1 MYEGGTIMI
10 KVTKM
15 IFKESDKV
23 KGKLDLCFTEDFYT
37 DYRGLDFYD
46 GIRKIC
52 VDDAEYQMENI
63 YRAVRD
69 NYSSEAY
76 GENWFSFFSD
86 KTDKELEFFFKKL
99 HQDHIKINNNT
110 ELLAKFS
117 IRIKEK
123 EELLH
128 RDGYVIKYTFDLA

>member
-1 MYEGGTIMI
+1 MI

-23 KGKLDLCFTEDFYT
+23 KGKLDLCLVEDFYT

-52 VDDAEYQMENI
+52 VDDANYQMNSI
-63 YRAVRD
+63 YRALRD
-69 NYSSEAY
+69 NYSSDAY
-76 GENWFSFFSD
+76 GENWFAFFSD

-99 HQDHIKINNNT
+99 HQDRIKINNNT

-123 EELLH
+123 EELLS
-128 RDGYVIKYTFDLA
+128 RNEYVIKYTFDLA